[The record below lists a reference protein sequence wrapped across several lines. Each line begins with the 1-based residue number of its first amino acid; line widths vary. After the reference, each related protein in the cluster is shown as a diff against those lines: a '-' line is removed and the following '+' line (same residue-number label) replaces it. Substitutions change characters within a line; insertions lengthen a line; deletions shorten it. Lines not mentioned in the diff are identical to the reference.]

1 MKHIIAVVGLGYVG
15 LPLSIEFSKHF
26 KTVGFDIDKKRINQL
41 KDFNDINNEISL
53 AEIKN
58 KKKLTFSS
66 NIEDIKKCNT
76 FIITVPTPVDKKNKP
91 DLKNIFK
98 SCLIIGKIL
107 KKKDLIIFESTVY
120 PGLTEEVC
128 IPKIE
133 KYSKLKINKDFYC
146 GYSPERINPG
156 DKKRTLSKII
166 KITSGSNLI
175 ASKIVDNLYK
185 KIIKAGT
192 FNVSSIKVAE
202 ASKVIENT
210 QRDLNVA
217 FVNELSMI
225 FSKMNIDT
233 EEVLDA
239 ANTKW
244 NFQKFTPGLVGGH
257 CIGVDPYYLTYKAKR
272 LGLKPKII
280 LSGRKVNN
288 NMSKFITKKINN
300 NIKLKKNINSRIL
313 IMGITFKENC
323 SDIRNTKVI
332 DLYNQL
338 SKTNNIVDVYDPT
351 VNKIKVKKV
360 YNLKLMNILKK
371 NYYDAIVIS
380 VAHNL
385 FRNIGF
391 KKIRSYGK
399 KKCLIFDLKY
409 LFDKRND
416 VIRL

>member
-1 MKHIIAVVGLGYVG
+1 MKHKIAVVGLGYVG

-351 VNKIKVKKV
+351 VNKIEVKKI

>member
-1 MKHIIAVVGLGYVG
+1 MKHKIAVVGLGYVG

-26 KTVGFDIDKKRINQL
+26 KTVGFDINKKRINQL
-41 KDFNDINNEISL
+41 KNFNDINNEISL
-53 AEIKN
+53 QEIKN

-66 NIEDIKKCNT
+66 NIDDIKKCNT
-76 FIITVPTPVDKKNKP
+76 YIITVPTPIDKQNNP
-91 DLKNIFK
+91 DLKNILNA
-98 SCLIIGKIL
+98 CLIIGKIL
-107 KKKDLIIFESTVY
+107 KEKDLIIFESTVY
-120 PGLTEEVC
+120 PGLTDEIC

-192 FNVSSIKVAE
+192 YNVSSIKVAE

-217 FVNELSMI
+217 FVNELAMI

-233 EEVLDA
+233 EEVLNA

-244 NFQKFTPGLVGGH
+244 NFQKFIPGLVGGH
-257 CIGVDPYYLTYKAKR
+257 CIGVDPYYLTYKAKK
-272 LGLKPKII
+272 LGFKPKII
-280 LSGRKVNN
+280 SSGRTVNN
-288 NMSKFITKKINN
+288 NMAKFITKKINES
-300 NIKLKKNINSRIL
+300 ITIKKNINSRIL

-323 SDIRNTKVI
+323 SDVRNTKVI

-338 SKTNNIVDVYDPT
+338 SKTNNIVDVYDPI
-351 VNKIKVKKV
+351 VNKIEVKKI
-360 YNLKLMNILKK
+360 YNLKLTNILKQ

-385 FRNIGF
+385 FKNIGI

-409 LFDKRND
+409 LFDKKND

>member
-338 SKTNNIVDVYDPT
+338 SKTNNIVDVYDPI
-351 VNKIKVKKV
+351 VNKIEVKKI
-360 YNLKLMNILKK
+360 YNLKLTNILKQ

-385 FRNIGF
+385 FKNIGI

-409 LFDKRND
+409 LFDKKND

>member
-351 VNKIKVKKV
+351 VNKIEVKKV